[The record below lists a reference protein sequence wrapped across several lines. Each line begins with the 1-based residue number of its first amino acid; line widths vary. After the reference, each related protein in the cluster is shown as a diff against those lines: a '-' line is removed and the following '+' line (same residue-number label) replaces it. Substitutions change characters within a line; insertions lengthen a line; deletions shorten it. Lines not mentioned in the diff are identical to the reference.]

1 VEEVSDVDDAT
12 DAAWAHQQ
20 ELERQQFEEAAIAR
34 ARVAA
39 RDLERIVTELKQ
51 HRKPTND
58 RHQ

>member
-1 VEEVSDVDDAT
+1 MDDDAT

-20 ELERQQFEEAAIAR
+20 ELERQQIEEAAIAR